1 MILLRL
7 KSILSRFTASRTPPG
22 RPAPPPDTAA
32 RAKAASLDRTPTDNE
47 STLLE
52 ILQLVHDLRNQLTIM
67 TLAADDITDIRPDV
81 RESRLR
87 ELQGAVGRSVQLID
101 ALLRSERSS
110 SRRRLSDDA
119 NEVVRRTTS
128 TLSQASSEAI
138 RVQLHLW
145 PAPLPVFA
153 DAGEL
158 DRVLLNL
165 MLNGC
170 DAMPK
175 GGVLT
180 IETGMT
186 DDRPANDARAAGPS
200 VRIVIRDTGTGM
212 TAAVQERIFDPFFT
226 TKKGGTGL
234 GLRSVAFTVEQL
246 EGQISVESEPGRGT
260 AVTLLLP
267 LAEGAS
273 G

>member
-1 MILLRL
+1 M
-7 KSILSRFTASRTPPG
+7 KTASVV
-22 RPAPPPDTAA
+22 RP
-32 RAKAASLDRTPTDNE
+32 PTDNE

-52 ILQLVHDLRNQLTIM
+52 ILQLVHDLRNQLTVM

-81 RESRLR
+81 RQSRLR
-87 ELQGAVGRSVQLID
+87 ELQAAVGRSVQLID

-128 TLSQASSEAI
+128 TLSQASSDAI

-145 PAPLPVFA
+145 PEPLPVFA

-180 IETGMT
+180 VETAIA
-186 DDRPANDARAAGPS
+186 DARSPNDARTAGPF
-200 VRIVIRDTGTGM
+200 VRIVIRDTGAGM
-212 TAAVQERIFDPFFT
+212 TAAVKDRIFDPFFT

-246 EGQISVESEPGRGT
+246 EGQISVDSEPGRGT
-260 AVTLLLP
+260 AVTVLLP
-267 LAEGAS
+267 LAGGTS
-273 G
+273 H

>member
-1 MILLRL
+1 M
-7 KSILSRFTASRTPPG
+7 KTASVV
-22 RPAPPPDTAA
+22 RP
-32 RAKAASLDRTPTDNE
+32 PTDNE
-47 STLLE
+47 SALLE
-52 ILQLVHDLRNQLTIM
+52 ILQLVHDLRNQLTVM

-81 RESRLR
+81 RQSRLR
-87 ELQGAVGRSVQLID
+87 ELQAAVGRSVQLID

-128 TLSQASSEAI
+128 TLSQASSDAI

-145 PAPLPVFA
+145 PEPLPVFA

-180 IETGMT
+180 IETGL
-186 DDRPANDARAAGPS
+186 ADAA
-200 VRIVIRDTGTGM
+200 VRIVIRDTGAGM
-212 TAAVQERIFDPFFT
+212 TAAVKDRIFDPFFT

-246 EGQISVESEPGRGT
+246 EGQISVDSEPGRGT
-260 AVTLLLP
+260 AVTVLLP
-267 LAEGAS
+267 LAGGTS
-273 G
+273 H

>member
-1 MILLRL
+1 VKAVSVVR
-7 KSILSRFTASRTPPG
+7 PP
-22 RPAPPPDTAA
+22 A
-32 RAKAASLDRTPTDNE
+32 DNE
-47 STLLE
+47 SALLE
-52 ILQLVHDLRNQLTIM
+52 ILQLVHDLRNQLTVM

-81 RESRLR
+81 RQSRLR
-87 ELQGAVGRSVQLID
+87 ELQAAVGRSVQLID

-119 NEVVRRTTS
+119 NEVVRRTTA

-145 PAPLPVFA
+145 PEPLPVFA

-180 IETGMT
+180 IETGI
-186 DDRPANDARAAGPS
+186 ADARSNEARTAGPS
-200 VRIVIRDTGTGM
+200 VRIVIRDTGSGM
-212 TAAVQERIFDPFFT
+212 TAAVKDRIFDPFFT

-246 EGQISVESEPGRGT
+246 EGQISVDSEPGRGT
-260 AVTLLLP
+260 AVTVLLP
-267 LAEGAS
+267 LAGGTS
-273 G
+273 H